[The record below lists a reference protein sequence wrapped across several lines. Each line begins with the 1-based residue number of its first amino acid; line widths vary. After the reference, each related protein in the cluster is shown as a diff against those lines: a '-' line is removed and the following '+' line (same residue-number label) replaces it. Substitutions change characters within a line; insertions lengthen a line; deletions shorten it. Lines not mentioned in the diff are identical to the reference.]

1 MSKDNEYLIDYK
13 PYMGNHQ
20 LKRDGIA
27 IEWNSEL
34 IKEYA
39 KCAQDCIYF
48 IKNYMKIINVDNGL
62 ISFIPYDY
70 QEDMLNSMTN
80 NRFTIIATARQ
91 AGKTSSIVGYILWY
105 ILFHDD
111 KTVALLANK
120 GDTAREILGRVQL
133 AYQYLPKWLQQGVL
147 QGGWNKGSI
156 SLENNS
162 RVIASSSSDN
172 NIRGYSINLL
182 IIDEAAHIDNWN
194 EFFTAVYPVISSG
207 KSTKVVLIST
217 PNGMN
222 EFYSLWMK
230 AEQRENEYNPIK
242 VTWNQVP
249 GRDENWYKTTLAGL
263 NDDLDR
269 FNQEFNVEFLGSSGT
284 LISGWKLKELVAK
297 KPITQKNNLLQ
308 YSLPEKNKRYALT
321 VDVSHGK
328 GLDYSAFSVFD
339 ITKMPYVQVCMFS
352 DNLITP
358 ADYSDLIHRIA
369 KTYNNAM
376 VLIEVNDLGS
386 QIAEYIHND
395 LEYEN
400 LLWTQ
405 NYGSRGR
412 LISFGFN
419 KGAEKGLRMS
429 KKIKLI
435 GCSMLKLLIEQ
446 NQLIIND
453 RKTISELS
461 TFSRK
466 GVSYEAEVGKHDDLV
481 MSLVLFAWLT
491 DQTYFKEYTDI
502 NTLTELRELSEDE
515 LMEDLAPFG
524 FIMNGIET
532 EHGSYD
538 ELKDMTTAWM
548 KWDEDL

>member
-172 NIRGYSINLL
+172 NIRGYSINC
-182 IIDEAAHIDNWN
+182 
-194 EFFTAVYPVISSG
+194 
-207 KSTKVVLIST
+207 VVGDT
-217 PNGMN
+217 
-222 EFYSLWMK
+222 F
-230 AEQRENEYNPIK
+230 
-242 VTWNQVP
+242 VTVK
-249 GRDENWYKTTLAGL
+249 D
-263 NDDLDR
+263 
-269 FNQEFNVEFLGSSGT
+269 
-284 LISGWKLKELVAK
+284 KE
-297 KPITQKNNLLQ
+297 T
-308 YSLPEKNKRYALT
+308 
-321 VDVSHGK
+321 
-328 GLDYSAFSVFD
+328 
-339 ITKMPYVQVCMFS
+339 
-352 DNLITP
+352 
-358 ADYSDLIHRIA
+358 
-369 KTYNNAM
+369 
-376 VLIEVNDLGS
+376 
-386 QIAEYIHND
+386 
-395 LEYEN
+395 
-400 LLWTQ
+400 
-405 NYGSRGR
+405 
-412 LISFGFN
+412 GF
-419 KGAEKGLRMS
+419 
-429 KKIKLI
+429 
-435 GCSMLKLLIEQ
+435 
-446 NQLIIND
+446 
-453 RKTISELS
+453 
-461 TFSRK
+461 
-466 GVSYEAEVGKHDDLV
+466 
-481 MSLVLFAWLT
+481 
-491 DQTYFKEYTDI
+491 I
-502 NTLTELRELSEDE
+502 NTLMIDQLALLLKKRHMNYGFIYLTENLINGKKYIGAHRIGKKNNYLGSGKYFKHALKKYGKENFKQIILEFVKTEEELFEKEKYHIFIHNAVIDTNYYNLSSGGKNPILYKEKNGFFNKKHTPETKLKLSLLRKNSKLSNETKKKISNTLKEKFATDEYKKIFKNRKSRSFTNEQKLNHSKILTGRKLSE
-515 LMEDLAPFG
+515 
-524 FIMNGIET
+524 ET
-532 EHGSYD
+532 KQKISNS
-538 ELKDMTTAWM
+538 LKGNIPWN
-548 KWDEDL
+548 KGKKKYVNIYS